1 MRDLCQGVPEKCRD
15 DEGSIMRDFLTG
27 NHAVAHAVKL
37 CRTPLIAAY
46 PITPQTAIY
55 EKLSEWEASG
65 VLKGI
70 MMRTE
75 SEHSAMASCIA
86 ASLTGVR
93 TFTATSSQGIALMH
107 EMLHF
112 AAGCRAP
119 VVMANVNRSL
129 AAPWGF
135 WADQLDSLSQ
145 RDTGWIQ
152 FYCENGQ
159 EALDTVIQSY
169 KIAEQVY
176 LPAMLSLEAF
186 FVSHFMEVIDLPEQE
201 QVDRFLPPLDLPH
214 KFNIDKPGF
223 LVPVVSSELYRK
235 YKHMAQVSMDS
246 VKEIAVRVDQEFK
259 KEFGRGHGIIE
270 PIMLEDAEV
279 VIVTAGSITSTARL
293 AIKDLRKRGN
303 KIGLLKLRL
312 FRPFPVEAVQVVLR
326 GKKKIAVI
334 DRNISL
340 GGGGIFCQELRA
352 ALIHSSDHP
361 LTYSYIA
368 GVGGTDVTPEVIQKI
383 AFDVMERRE
392 AKDEPIWIMEE

>member
-1 MRDLCQGVPEKCRD
+1 MKEF
-15 DEGSIMRDFLTG
+15 MTG
-27 NHAVAHAVKL
+27 NHAVAFAVKL

-46 PITPQTAIY
+46 PITPQTPIY
-55 EKLSEWEASG
+55 EKLSEWEATG

-93 TFTATSSQGIALMH
+93 TFTATSSQGLALMH

-119 VVMANVNRSL
+119 VVMANVNRLL

-176 LPAMLSLEAF
+176 LPVMLSLEAF
-186 FVSHFMEVIDLPEQE
+186 FVSHFMEVVDLPEQE
-201 QVDRFLPPLDLPH
+201 QVDRFLPPIDVPH
-214 KFNIDKPGF
+214 KFDVEKPGF
-223 LVPVVSSELYRK
+223 LVPVVPSELYRK

-246 VKEIAVRVDQEFK
+246 VKEVADRVDQEFK
-259 KEFGRGHGIIE
+259 REFGRGYGIVEAIKVD
-270 PIMLEDAEV
+270 DADV
-279 VIVTAGSITSTARL
+279 VLVTAGSITSTARIAL
-293 AIKDLRKRGN
+293 NVLREQGHKVGLF
-303 KIGLLKLRL
+303 KIRL
-312 FRPFPVEAVQVVLR
+312 FRPFPVEAIQKALR

-340 GGGGIFCQELRA
+340 GGGGIFCQELRG
-352 ALIHSSDHP
+352 ALVHSPDHP
-361 LTYSYIA
+361 LTYSFIA
-368 GVGGTDVTPEVIQKI
+368 GIGGTDVTPEVIQKI
-383 AFDVMERRE
+383 ALDALNRL
-392 AKDEPIWIMEE
+392 EPMDQAIWIMEE

>member
-1 MRDLCQGVPEKCRD
+1 
-15 DEGSIMRDFLTG
+15 MRDFMTG

-37 CRTPLIAAY
+37 CRTPFIAAY
-46 PITPQTAIY
+46 PITPQTPIY

-65 VLKGI
+65 KLQGV

-75 SEHSAMASCIA
+75 SEHSAMAACIS

-93 TFTATSSQGIALMH
+93 TFTATSSQGLALMH

-119 VVMANVNRSL
+119 VVLVNVNRLL

-159 EALDTVIQSY
+159 EALDGVIQAFR
-169 KIAEQVY
+169 IAERVC
-176 LPAMLSLEAF
+176 LPVMISMEAF
-186 FVSHFMEVIDLPEQE
+186 FVSHFMEVVDLPEQD

-214 KFNIDKPGF
+214 RFDVDKPGF

-235 YKHMAQVSMDS
+235 YKHMAQAAMDS
-246 VKEIAVRVDQEFK
+246 VKETAGRVDAEFRE
-259 KEFGRGHGIIE
+259 EFGRGYGIIE
-270 PIMLEDAEV
+270 PVLLEGADLV
-279 VIVTAGSITSTARL
+279 LVTAGSITSTARL
-293 AIKDLRKRGN
+293 VLKDLRKQGK

-312 FRPFPVEAVQVVLR
+312 FRPFPREAVQQALR
-326 GKKKIAVI
+326 GKKRIAVI

-340 GGGGIFCQELRA
+340 GNGGIFCQELRA
-352 ALIHSSDHP
+352 ALVHSADHP
-361 LTYSYIA
+361 LTFSYIA

-383 AFDVMERRE
+383 AFDAIRRKE
-392 AKDEPIWIMEE
+392 PADEPIWIMEE

>member
-1 MRDLCQGVPEKCRD
+1 MKEL
-15 DEGSIMRDFLTG
+15 MTG
-27 NHAVAHAVKL
+27 NHAVAHAVYL

-93 TFTATSSQGIALMH
+93 TFTATSSQGLALMH

-112 AAGCRAP
+112 ASGCRTP
-119 VVMANVNRSL
+119 VVMANVNRLL

-159 EALDTVIQSY
+159 EALDSVIQAY

-176 LPAMLSLEAF
+176 LPAMVSLEAF
-186 FVSHFMEVIDLPEQE
+186 FVSHFMEPVDVPEQE
-201 QVDRFLPPLDLPH
+201 AVDRYLPPMDLPH
-214 KFNIDKPGF
+214 KFDIEKPGF
-223 LVPVVSSELYRK
+223 FVPVVSSELYRT
-235 YKHMAQVSMDS
+235 YKHMAQQSMDS
-246 VKEIAVRVDQEFK
+246 VKEGALRADREFK
-259 KEFGRGHGIIE
+259 DIFGRSYGIVE
-270 PIMLEDAEV
+270 TVAVEDAEIV
-279 VIVTAGSITSTARL
+279 MVTAGSITSTARV
-293 AIKDLRKRGN
+293 ALRMLRENGHRV
-303 KIGLLKLRL
+303 GLLKIRL
-312 FRPFPVEAVQVVLR
+312 FRPFPAESLQQALKGR
-326 GKKKIAVI
+326 KKIAVI
-334 DRNISL
+334 DRNHSM
-340 GGGGIFCQELRA
+340 GSGGIFCQELRA
-352 ALIHSSDHP
+352 ALVHSPDRP
-361 LTYSYIA
+361 FIYNYIA
-368 GVGGTDVTPEVIQKI
+368 GLGGTDVTPEVVQKI
-383 AFDVMERRE
+383 ALDAMDRSGPMDQPV
-392 AKDEPIWIMEE
+392 WIMDE

>member
-1 MRDLCQGVPEKCRD
+1 
-15 DEGSIMRDFLTG
+15 MRDFLTG

-37 CRTPLIAAY
+37 CRTSLIAAY

-214 KFNIDKPGF
+214 KFDIDKPGF

-235 YKHMAQVSMDS
+235 YKYMAQVSMDS

-259 KEFGRGHGIIE
+259 KEFGRSYGIVQ
-270 PIMLEDAEV
+270 PIMVEDAEI
-279 VIVTAGSITSTARL
+279 VIVTAGSITSTARVV
-293 AIKDLRKRGN
+293 IRVLREQGHRV
-303 KIGLLKLRL
+303 GLLKLRL
-312 FRPFPVEAVQVVLR
+312 FRPFPIEEVQVSLR

-383 AFDVMERRE
+383 AFDVMSRNEPT
-392 AKDEPIWIMEE
+392 DSPIWVMEDF